1 MGRVGH
7 LEVYQRRV
15 TIFQLVDG
23 KVPVDVRCLNPSCG
37 HLGMA
42 AVPWRSE
49 AHGRLFTDLGPL
61 FKLVCTMCGG
71 RKAQAE
77 PHIFTSR
84 IDGIEG
90 EPERDV
96 TIAPLVLVDGE
107 FRRSGERRRG
117 HALDVNTPGPL
128 PKPGYEALGA

>member
-7 LEVYQRRV
+7 LEVYQRHV

-23 KVPVDVRCLNPSCG
+23 KVPVDVRCLDRRCG
-37 HLGMA
+37 HLGTA

-49 AHGRLFTDLGPL
+49 VHGRLFTDLGPL

-71 RKAQAE
+71 RKAHAE

-84 IDGIEG
+84 IDEIKG
-90 EPERDV
+90 EPEREV

-107 FRRSGERRRG
+107 LRRSDEHRRG
-117 HALDVNTPGPL
+117 YAVDAITPGPGPL
-128 PKPGYEALGA
+128 PKPGCEA